1 MSETTNE
8 KAIDHKVVK
17 EAIPVSWE
25 QVSSYEEAEQYLL
38 EIPKFTRKHSLE
50 ETRCFLRVLGVPDEN
65 EKIIHVAGTN
75 GKGSVC
81 AYLCSI
87 LTQAGYRVGMFTSP
101 HLVEM
106 RERFRVG
113 KELIS
118 KERFLWSFRYV
129 MERLEEMRKV
139 SGNVQYHPTFFE
151 LLFLM
156 GMVLFQ
162 EVKTDYMILET
173 GLGGRLDATNAIKN
187 PILTVI
193 TEIGYDHM
201 EYLGDTIERIAG
213 EKAGILKPG
222 VPVVFCDKRKE
233 ASKVILEQAQM
244 LGNRAVAIK
253 SEDYKLRNL
262 ANKSI
267 DFSMQSRYYEYIDFR
282 LKTSALYQMENAAI
296 AVRCIEELMSSESEW
311 KKDRVITRE
320 HIQDGLLHAFWEG
333 RMEEILPGVYVDGAH
348 NEDGIRAFVQTV
360 ETDGCQGRRY
370 VLFSAVADKD
380 YELMIDILKEKKL
393 FDATAVVGIHSSRA
407 AEPERLKQL
416 FGECSFYDNT
426 KQALDDLLNKKEN
439 DDLLYIVGSLY
450 LVGEVKA
457 LLRRRTDD

>member
-118 KERFLWSFRYV
+118 KERFLWSLLCDGTVGRNAESV
-129 MERLEEMRKV
+129 RKCPV
-139 SGNVQYHPTFFE
+139 PSDFFE

-156 GMVLFQ
+156 
-162 EVKTDYMILET
+162 
-173 GLGGRLDATNAIKN
+173 
-187 PILTVI
+187 
-193 TEIGYDHM
+193 
-201 EYLGDTIERIAG
+201 
-213 EKAGILKPG
+213 
-222 VPVVFCDKRKE
+222 
-233 ASKVILEQAQM
+233 
-244 LGNRAVAIK
+244 
-253 SEDYKLRNL
+253 
-262 ANKSI
+262 
-267 DFSMQSRYYEYIDFR
+267 
-282 LKTSALYQMENAAI
+282 
-296 AVRCIEELMSSESEW
+296 EW
-311 KKDRVITRE
+311 YCFKK
-320 HIQDGLLHAFWEG
+320 
-333 RMEEILPGVYVDGAH
+333 
-348 NEDGIRAFVQTV
+348 
-360 ETDGCQGRRY
+360 
-370 VLFSAVADKD
+370 
-380 YELMIDILKEKKL
+380 
-393 FDATAVVGIHSSRA
+393 
-407 AEPERLKQL
+407 
-416 FGECSFYDNT
+416 
-426 KQALDDLLNKKEN
+426 
-439 DDLLYIVGSLY
+439 
-450 LVGEVKA
+450 
-457 LLRRRTDD
+457 